1 MNFPARITDSNG
13 PEWDD
18 APVDVTDQKHIEA
31 LQAENTR
38 LRAAI
43 VAWAKRYQW
52 GVDSWKREPEN
63 AALFAI
69 AGEALK

>member
-1 MNFPARITDSNG
+1 MTGCSKHDTPN
-13 PEWDD
+13 PECEACSYFRHWNECL
-18 APVDVTDQKHIEA
+18 IEA
-31 LQAENTR
+31 AR

-52 GVDSWKREPEN
+52 GADAWKREPEN

-69 AGEALK
+69 AEEVEK